1 MTILIF
7 FAFFFSFGV
16 GLNLYK
22 INEFPDLPPNLSGF
36 KAGIEFED
44 SIDSR
49 PTDLAVV
56 SKSPELEETTLADSI
71 EPVVMLQAKTAGC
84 FDIFIIYLL
93 DFSSI

>member
-1 MTILIF
+1 M
-7 FAFFFSFGV
+7 
-16 GLNLYK
+16 YK
-22 INEFPDLPPNLSGF
+22 INEFPYLSPNPNRFS
-36 KAGIEFED
+36 AGIEFED

-49 PTDLAVV
+49 PTDLFVV
-56 SKSPELEETTLADSI
+56 SKSPEFEETTPLASI